1 MEIKKIKISPDVVVI
16 NPMESNG
23 TKSDEVETKDSA
35 TPAPE
40 FQSAWNQLS
49 TLANEIC
56 DSKLDTFKFK
66 VSSVT
71 FKRDKLDNLGCM
83 LHLEVQLETSSRP
96 WHSNTPVKYALP
108 EGLDE
113 SPKYLS
119 GEGIELLN
127 QLQDLAKKYINGVK
141 AQQDMFTEANATTEN
156 SQEDKMPKQKFA
168 GRSIENI
175 INAPK
180 PEVKQTPIGKRIRK
194 DRKTCY
200 DCSQPS
206 SMVVDGIGYCEEHGQ
221 ARMVPEE

>member
-1 MEIKKIKISPDVVVI
+1 MEIQKIKISPDVVVI
-16 NPMESNG
+16 NHKESNG
-23 TKSDEVETKDSA
+23 SKSDDVETKDSA

-40 FQSAWNQLS
+40 FQTAWNQLS

-56 DSKLDTFKFK
+56 DGKLDIFKFK
-66 VSSVT
+66 VSSIT

-83 LHLEVQLETSSRP
+83 LHIEVQLETSSRP

-119 GEGIELLN
+119 GEGLDLLN

-141 AQQDMFTEANATTEN
+141 AKQDMFVDTKPAATE
-156 SQEDKMPKQKFA
+156 QKFA
-168 GRSIENI
+168 GRPIESV

-206 SMVVDGIGYCEEHGQ
+206 SMVIDGIGYCEEHGQ